1 LVKSLEHRLL
11 QTTFKDEQQKAL
23 RDFLGSKTKTDD
35 TDVRT
40 AIRLVMATPQY
51 QVT

>member
-1 LVKSLEHRLL
+1 ML
-11 QTTFKDEQQKAL
+11 QTTLRDEQQKAL
-23 RDFLGSKTKTDD
+23 RDFLDTKPKLNDA
-35 TDVRT
+35 DVQT